1 MKLVEAVERVKAEKP
16 NAYSDDTLAKWVS
29 QIEKT
34 AQVEIMGV
42 DPADAVEYSWKT
54 DGDEDLLVPEPYDDL
69 YVYYLKAMIDYN
81 NKEFTSYNYNTQM
94 FNSTYSSFA
103 GWYKRTYGSTFLR
116 KKVRIN
122 NYW

>member
-1 MKLVEAVERVKAEKP
+1 MKLAEAVERAKAEKP
-16 NAYSDDTLAKWVS
+16 NAYSDETLATWVS

-34 AQVEIMGV
+34 AQVEIMGT
-42 DPADAVEYSWKT
+42 DPADAVEYSWKK
-54 DGDEDLLVPEPYDDL
+54 DGEADLLIPEPYDDL

-94 FNSTYSSFA
+94 FNTMYSAFA
-103 GWYKRTYGSTFLR
+103 GWYKRKYGSTFAR
-116 KKVRIN
+116 KSARIN